1 MKYAI
6 PLDNKDDKDE
16 RNSIVGQHFGHVPYF
31 AIWDEETDTINVIE
45 NRSDH
50 KGGVGLPMEFLADK
64 CDVVLLKA
72 AGARAV
78 SLGAQLGLQVYMGAN
93 GSLKE
98 TIGFFKEGKLH
109 KATQDDGCK
118 H

>member
-1 MKYAI
+1 MKYAV
-6 PLDNKDDKDE
+6 PLDNNDHW
-16 RNSIVGQHFGHVPYF
+16 NSIVGQHFGHVPYF
-31 AIWDEETDTINVIE
+31 AIWDEETDTINMIE

-64 CDVVLLKA
+64 CNGVFCKG

-78 SLGAQLGLQVYMGAN
+78 ALGAQLGLQVYMGAV
-93 GSLKE
+93 GTLKE
-98 TIGFFKEGKLH
+98 TIDFFKEGKLH
-109 KATQDDGCK
+109 KATHDDGCK